1 MPAYMA
7 HPENRVTNSRRR
19 EDLEFMITKRK
30 MRMSELKQRKRGNVQ
45 LVAFSTKR
53 KADKKEPD

>member
-1 MPAYMA
+1 MA

-45 LVAFSTKR
+45 LVALSTKR